1 MSTQPGTG
9 GECLVPFATAGRRLG
24 RSVWSLRRL
33 YHKGF
38 LPAVTISAR
47 WFTYESFIDAV
58 LAATRP
64 GQAAVLED
72 IARAWFAERE
82 ISAGAIVPQPQ

>member
-1 MSTQPGTG
+1 MSTRPVTG
-9 GECLVPFATAGRRLG
+9 GECLVPFATAGRRLS

-33 YHKGF
+33 HRKGF

-58 LAATRP
+58 LAPPLP
-64 GQAAVLED
+64 GHASAIED
-72 IARAWFAERE
+72 IARAWFAER
-82 ISAGAIVPQPQ
+82 SPLTVVPPEQRA

>member
-1 MSTQPGTG
+1 MSTQLASG

-58 LAATRP
+58 LASARP
-64 GQAAVLED
+64 GQAGVIED
-72 IARAWFAERE
+72 VASAWFAERAAE
-82 ISAGAIVPQPQ
+82 SA

>member
-1 MSTQPGTG
+1 MVKGD
-9 GECLVPFATAGRRLG
+9 CLVPFLAAGKRLG

-33 YHKGF
+33 YHKGV
-38 LPAVTISAR
+38 LPAARISGH

-72 IARAWFAERE
+72 IARAWFTERG